1 MTSPG
6 RYRSIRTKLLVGGIA
21 VVMLSGSVSLFLQT
35 VWRRQVDA
43 QVREG
48 AIGIARQTA
57 FVAGPLIAF
66 GSQSELARSLEMLRA
81 NPDFVYA
88 AVSDKTRVLVR
99 LGNVPSNACAADAG
113 LQVVEHGDI
122 VDIATP
128 VVDGGETWG
137 CLRIGLSRVRVLRLS
152 SRMFYVVLGAAAL
165 TALITLMWF
174 GYLARSIAYPVRRL
188 AESAARLGQGDW
200 NVPIDVYGRD
210 EIGVLADSFRTML
223 RQLRRTT
230 VSMTYVDDIL
240 ESMPDSLIVVDSA
253 GTIRTANP
261 ATYALLG
268 HERGDL
274 IGQPIDR
281 IVAVTDA
288 SRGAGGSR
296 AETAGETE
304 REYLSRTGERI
315 SVRLL
320 TAPMRGG
327 GGVIYVAQ
335 DARERKRVE
344 RELLLAKEA
353 AEAANRAKSAFLANM
368 SHEIRTPLNAILGYS
383 QLMLRDP
390 ALSAGSKENLHIV
403 NRSGGHLLALLN
415 GILDMSKIEAGFVKL
430 NPVNFDLFGLVEDLI
445 SMFRL
450 RAEAK
455 NLDFRPMVEPSCPR
469 YVVGDEGKI
478 RQILINLLGNAVKFT
493 ERGSVGLRVSIDRRG
508 DGAMWLTGDVE
519 DTGVGI
525 ALPEQANLFR
535 PFVQS
540 QSGMDSQSG
549 TGLGLVISREFA
561 RLMGGD
567 LWLKSA
573 VDEGSTFTF
582 ELPVQP
588 GDAPPDSKMD
598 ERGMVIGL
606 AEGQGDLRVLVVDD
620 DPYNRG
626 WLNSLLTMVGF
637 AVREAEN
644 GEAAIAVWREFKP
657 HLILMD
663 VRMPVVNGIEA
674 TRRIKA
680 EPDGGATIVV
690 ALTASSTEDDR
701 GGVAD
706 AGADG
711 FLAKP
716 CDQNDLLRT
725 IQAHLHVQY
734 VYSGE
739 EAAKPGPAALAA
751 SPLQL
756 LNGLPA
762 DLAERLK
769 AAVGN
774 GDKESVDLLIQGIA
788 TLDSGDPCPM
798 RVLRELAD
806 NYDYDGLTNLLE
818 RARQ

>member
-1 MTSPG
+1 MTSPA
-6 RYRSIRTKLLVGGIA
+6 RYHSIRTKLLVGGIA
-21 VVMLSGSVSLFLQT
+21 TVMLSGSVSLFLHA
-35 VWRRQVDA
+35 VWRRQVDV
-43 QVREG
+43 QVRES

-66 GSQSELARSLEMLRA
+66 GSQSELVRALEMLRA
-81 NPDFVYA
+81 NPDFLYA

-99 LGNVPSNACAADAG
+99 VGNVPSNACAAGAG
-113 LQVVEHGDI
+113 LQVVEHGDF
-122 VDIATP
+122 VDIVTP

-152 SRMFYVVLGAAAL
+152 SQMFFVVMGVAVL
-165 TALITLMWF
+165 TMLITLLWF

-200 NVPIDVYGRD
+200 NAPIDVYSRD
-210 EIGVLADSFRTML
+210 EVGVLADSFRTML
-223 RQLRRTT
+223 QQLRRTT

-240 ESMPDSLIVVDSA
+240 QSMPDSLMVVDSA

-268 HERGDL
+268 YQRGDL
-274 IGQPIDR
+274 IGRPIDR
-281 IVAVTDA
+281 IVAATDA
-288 SRGAGGSR
+288 RCVAGGSR
-296 AETAGETE
+296 SEAACDTE
-304 REYLSRTGERI
+304 PEYLSRTGERI

-320 TAPMRGG
+320 MAPMRDGG
-327 GGVIYVAQ
+327 DGVIYVAQ

-383 QLMLRDP
+383 QLTLRDP

-430 NPVNFDLFGLVEDLI
+430 NPVNFDLFGLVDDLT

-493 ERGSVGLRVSIDRRG
+493 ERGSVGLRISMNRHS
-508 DGAMWLTGDVE
+508 DGAMWLTGEVE

-525 ALPEQANLFR
+525 TPREQPNLFR

-540 QSGMDSQSG
+540 QSGMNAQSG
-549 TGLGLVISREFA
+549 TGLGLAISREFT
-561 RLMGGD
+561 RLMGGE
-567 LWLKSA
+567 LTLQSEVEK
-573 VDEGSTFTF
+573 GSTFTF
-582 ELPVQP
+582 ELPIQA
-588 GDAPPDSKMD
+588 GAAPRESKLND
-598 ERGMVIGL
+598 HGMVIGL
-606 AEGQGDLRVLVVDD
+606 AEGHGVSRVLVVDD
-620 DPYNRG
+620 DLYNRG

-644 GEAAIAVWREFKP
+644 GEAAIAVWRQWKP

-663 VRMPVVNGIEA
+663 VRMPVLNGIEA
-674 TRRIKA
+674 TRRIKT
-680 EPDGGATIVV
+680 EPGGEPTIVV

-701 GGVAD
+701 GRMAD

-734 VYSGE
+734 IYSNE
-739 EAAKPGPAALAA
+739 ETVNPGPATPAA
-751 SPLQL
+751 SPLTL
-756 LNGLPA
+756 LSRLPA
-762 DLAERLK
+762 EVAEQLQ

-774 GDKESVDLLIQGIA
+774 GDKDSVDLLIQGIA
-788 TLDSGDPCPM
+788 TFDPHPA
-798 RVLRELAD
+798 RVLQDLAD
-806 NYDYDGLTNLLE
+806 NYDYDALTNLLE
-818 RARQ
+818 QARR